1 MTRSQLVLLLL
12 LGSCGG
18 KDDAVDTGPV
28 DPECGDLDGNGTDT
42 GDLPDVLGSWT
53 VTFGKWYFA
62 EACGLDDDEL
72 KEWVNGAMQIKG
84 RAPHD
89 LYAQFGNSEEHF
101 YGLES
106 GHGGL
111 VFSGQHESALYGTVR
126 ASMGGHVYYD
136 VYRERTVIEGFGFVG
151 VDSTGDGEIDCPA
164 RGDFTAFKSN

>member
-1 MTRSQLVLLLL
+1 VLLLL
-12 LGSCGG
+12 LGSCG
-18 KDDAVDTGPV
+18 KEDAVDTGPF